1 MDLSILFATNTQL
14 DVAHFCIVF
23 PQQRFIPV
31 IRKYHNHTLQTVL
44 ENRNSEIHTFQS

>member
-1 MDLSILFATNTQL
+1 MDLSILFATNTQI

-31 IRKYHNHTLQTVL
+31 WTHGIRTRSLFTLHDHVFAY
-44 ENRNSEIHTFQS
+44 SEAG